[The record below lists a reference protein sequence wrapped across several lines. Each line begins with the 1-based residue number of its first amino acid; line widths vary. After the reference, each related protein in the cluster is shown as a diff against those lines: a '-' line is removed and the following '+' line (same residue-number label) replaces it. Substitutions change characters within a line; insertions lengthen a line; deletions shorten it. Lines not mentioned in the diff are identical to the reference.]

1 MEAIDINK
9 VEKVYSGA
17 ASCMCGCKGK
27 WSYNTPENS
36 LLSYQCVNVRSVK
49 IIVGKVSK
57 HPNRKDEGDMSFV
70 EIPETGRIMAVYY
83 KKAK

>member
-27 WSYNTPENS
+27 WSYNSNVEGIQ
-36 LLSYQCVNVRSVK
+36 SYQTVNPRSVK

-57 HPNRKDEGDMSFV
+57 HPDRKDEGDMSFV
-70 EIPETGRIMAVYY
+70 EIPETGRILAVYY
-83 KKAK
+83 KKNN